1 MQVALP
7 AGVATGVGSLPLLDP
22 ARAAEYALTHWP
34 ELPPV
39 PSLPRR
45 SPHEGMLAQTLVGVR
60 GVGVAEDGALLVDP
74 RRIDPR
80 AKIVPD
86 LDHEAFASL
95 RAFLVAAKG
104 RQGPVKWQLTGPVT
118 LGLALVHAGVEPYRA
133 FDVAIRAVRVH
144 LRAVHKAITEA
155 LPACPQVV
163 VLDEPGMSALM
174 CPGFP
179 VPPDAAIDLVSGAL
193 AAVESTALA
202 GVHCCGDGDWAAI
215 LATGPGLLSLPV
227 RDDLVR
233 VAGYISAFLD
243 QGGWIAWGVIPTDR
257 PVGTSADRYWR
268 DLAALWCSLVESGVD
283 PVQLRRQAIVTPACG
298 LGLHDI
304 GVVDRVAVLLD
315 DIAARVAGQAV
326 ATRLHL
332 GA

>member
-1 MQVALP
+1 MRVDLP
-7 AGVATGVGSLPLLDP
+7 AGVATGIGSLPLLDP
-22 ARAAEYALTHWP
+22 FAAAELVLTRWP
-34 ELPPV
+34 DLTPV

-45 SPHEGMLAQTLVGVR
+45 TPYEGMLAQALTGVR
-60 GVGVAEDGALLVDP
+60 GVDVAPDGSLVVDARRVDP
-74 RRIDPR
+74 RVRIT
-80 AKIVPD
+80 AD

-95 RAFLVAAKG
+95 RAFLELAAG
-104 RQGPVKWQLTGPVT
+104 RRAPVKWQLTGPVT
-118 LGLALVHAGVEPYRA
+118 LGLALLRAGVDPFRA

-144 LRAVHKAITEA
+144 LRAIHKALAEA
-155 LPACPQVV
+155 LPDAAQVV

-174 CPGFP
+174 RPDFP
-179 VPPDAAIDLVSGAL
+179 IPPDAAIDLVSGAL

-202 GVHCCGDGDWAAI
+202 GVHCCGNGDWAAI

-233 VAGYISAFLD
+233 VAGYLAAFLD

-257 PVGTSADRYWR
+257 PVGDSADRHWR
-268 DLAALWCSLVESGVD
+268 EVSGLWCGLVESGVD
-283 PVQLRRQAIVTPACG
+283 AGRLRRQAIVTPACG
-298 LGLHDI
+298 LALHDI
-304 GVVDRVAVLLD
+304 ATVDRVAALLD
-315 DIAARVAGQAV
+315 EVSHRVAGQAV